1 MGALLRLVAG
11 IYSPTV
17 YGSQSWMLADKIGF
31 QAGRQQHMHRIA
43 IDVGGTFTDLVVS
56 NTDGSARTLKLLST
70 QDDYSRAIAEGLDR
84 LLSDGAIDPLSV
96 GSLVHAFTV
105 ATNALVT
112 GKGARVALLTTKGFR
127 DVLEIARLRM
137 PQLYNMDW
145 DKPRPL
151 VPRRLRF
158 EIEERMDGDGEV
170 VRALNP
176 ASVTAALDRM
186 RGHDVDSVA
195 ICLLHSY
202 ANPTHER
209 AVMDL
214 VRQHAPHLSISASH
228 QVLPEFREYERTST
242 TVVNAFVKPVVD
254 RYLALVEEGVKRIG
268 IGAPLMVMQSSGGI
282 ARANTARQFP
292 AYCIESGPAAGAI
305 GAAALGEMLGEA
317 NIIAFDMGGT
327 TAKACLIEGGEPRLA
342 DEMEVGAG
350 IHAGQRLLGGG
361 GYLVRSPTIDLAEI
375 GAGGGSLAWIDQ
387 GGALRV
393 GPESAGAA
401 PGPACYGRGGTRP
414 TVTDANVVL
423 GFLNPSHLLDG
434 DMPIDIEAARQAID
448 SEIAE
453 PLRLALEA
461 AAWGIH
467 AVADAAMTRAIQA
480 VSSEIGRAPGDF
492 TMVAFGGNGAVH
504 GATLAAHAGIA
515 DIIIPPASG
524 VFSALGLLF
533 ARIQHRLVSVYWCD
547 VDKIDYSVLNRRVQ
561 ELYRQA
567 ADLMAAEGVAMDR
580 SELQLALDM
589 RYARQSSELSI
600 PVGDTTVSPEIM
612 AHVAEQ
618 FHLEHERSYGYCSR
632 TEQVQLVNLRLRAR
646 GLERQDHL
654 PSVSALRAGAG
665 KAGPTKREVYFGPAQ
680 GWLTA
685 PVLRRDD
692 LTEARLA
699 GPVIVEEYDTTIV
712 VPPGATV
719 HALSGIVR
727 IRLKEAR

>member
-1 MGALLRLVAG
+1 
-11 IYSPTV
+11 
-17 YGSQSWMLADKIGF
+17 
-31 QAGRQQHMHRIA
+31 MHRIA

-56 NTDGSARTLKLLST
+56 HADGSARTLKLLST
-70 QDDYSRAIAEGLDR
+70 PQDYSLAIADGLDR
-84 LLSDGAIDPLSV
+84 LLRDGAVDPGSV

-105 ATNALVT
+105 ATNALLT

-145 DKPRPL
+145 DKPKPL

-158 EIEERMDGDGEV
+158 EVEERMAGDGSV
-170 VRALNP
+170 VLPLNP
-176 ASVTAALDRM
+176 NSVIAALEKM
-186 RGHDVDSVA
+186 KGHEVDSVA
-195 ICLLHSY
+195 ICLLHAY
-202 ANPTHER
+202 ANPAHER
-209 AVMDL
+209 AVADL
-214 VRQHAPHLSISASH
+214 VRRHAPHLSVSVSH
-228 QVLPEFREYERTST
+228 QVLPEIREYERTST

-254 RYLALVEEGVKRIG
+254 AYLAAVEQGVKRIG
-268 IGAPLMVMQSSGGI
+268 ITAPLMVMQSSGGI
-282 ARANTARQFP
+282 TKALTARQFP

-327 TAKACLIEGGEPRLA
+327 TAKACLIENSEPRLT

-350 IHAGQRLLGGG
+350 INAGQRLLGGG
-361 GYLVRSPTIDLAEI
+361 GYLVRSPTVDLAEI
-375 GAGGGSLAWIDQ
+375 GAGGGSLAWIDP

-393 GPESAGAA
+393 GPDSAGAM

-423 GFLNPSHLLDG
+423 GFLNATHLLDG
-434 DMPIDIEAARQAID
+434 DMPIDSEAARQAILRD
-448 SEIAE
+448 IAG
-453 PLRLALEA
+453 PLGMSLEE

-467 AVADAAMTRAIQA
+467 AVVDAAMTRAIQA

-504 GATLAAHAGIA
+504 GATLAAHAGIT
-515 DIIIPPASG
+515 DIIVPPASG

-533 ARIQHRLVSVYWCD
+533 ARIQHRLVSVYWSD
-547 VDKIDYSVLNRRVQ
+547 VDKIDYAVLNARVQ

-567 ADLMAAEGVAMDR
+567 AELMAAEGVDAGR

-600 PVGDTTVSPEIM
+600 PVDGSALSAEIL
-612 AHVAEQ
+612 ARVTEQ

-632 TEQVQLVNLRLRAR
+632 TEKVQLVNLRLRAR

-654 PSVSALRAGAG
+654 PSHASLRAGAG
-665 KAGPTKREVYFGPAQ
+665 AGGSAERQVYFGPER
-680 GWLTA
+680 GWVTA
-685 PVLRRDD
+685 PVLRRGE
-692 LTEARLA
+692 LSEAWRK
-699 GPVIVEEYDTTIV
+699 GPLIVEEYDTTII
-712 VPPGATV
+712 VPPDGAV
-719 HALSGIVR
+719 QAHSGIVR
-727 IRLKEAR
+727 IRLHEAG

>member
-1 MGALLRLVAG
+1 MN
-11 IYSPTV
+11 
-17 YGSQSWMLADKIGF
+17 
-31 QAGRQQHMHRIA
+31 RIA

-56 NTDGSARTLKLLST
+56 GADGSARTLKLLST
-70 QDDYSRAIAEGLDR
+70 PDDYSRAIAEGLDR
-84 LLSDGAIDPLSV
+84 LLREGAIDPGSV

-105 ATNALVT
+105 ATNALLT
-112 GKGARVALLTTKGFR
+112 GKGASVALITTKGFR

-158 EIEERMDGDGEV
+158 EIEERMAGDGSV
-170 VRALNP
+170 VQPLNP
-176 ASVTAALDRM
+176 ASVIAALDKIKAQQ
-186 RGHDVDSVA
+186 VDSVA
-195 ICLLHSY
+195 ICLLHAY
-202 ANPTHER
+202 ANPAHER
-209 AVMDL
+209 AVMEL
-214 VRQHAPHLSISASH
+214 VRQHAPDLSISASH
-228 QVLPEFREYERTST
+228 QVLPEIREYERTST

-254 RYLALVEEGVKRIG
+254 RYLAAVEDGVKRIG
-268 IGAPLMVMQSSGGI
+268 IVAPLMVMQSSGGI
-282 ARANTARQFP
+282 AKAATARQFP
-292 AYCIESGPAAGAI
+292 AYCVESGPAAGAI

-327 TAKACLIEGGEPRLA
+327 TAKACLIEGSEPRLT

-350 IHAGQRLLGGG
+350 INAGQRLLGGG

-401 PGPACYGRGGTRP
+401 PGPVCYGRGGTRP

-423 GFLNPSHLLDG
+423 GFLNASYLLDG
-434 DMPIDIEAARQAID
+434 DMPIDSEAARKAIS

-453 PLRLALEA
+453 PLGLSLEE

-480 VSSEIGRAPGDF
+480 VSSEIGRSPGDF
-492 TMVAFGGNGAVH
+492 VMVAFGGNGAVH
-504 GATLAAHAGIA
+504 GATLAAHAGIT
-515 DIIIPPASG
+515 DMIIPPASG

-547 VDKIDYSVLNRRVQ
+547 VDKIDYAVLNQRVQ

-567 ADLMAAEGVAMDR
+567 ADLMTAEGVAADR
-580 SELQLALDM
+580 SELRLALDM

-600 PVGDTTVSPEIM
+600 PVGDAVLSPEIL
-612 AHVAEQ
+612 AEAAEQ

-646 GLERQDHL
+646 SLERQDHL
-654 PSVSALRAGAG
+654 PSSSALHVDRE
-665 KAGPTKREVYFGPAQ
+665 KAEAKERQVYFGPQ
-680 GWLTA
+680 RGWLTA
-685 PVLRRDD
+685 PILRRGD
-692 LTEARLA
+692 LTEAPLN
-699 GPVIVEEYDTTIV
+699 GPLIVEEYDTTIV

-719 HALSGIVR
+719 RTLSGIVR
-727 IRLKEAR
+727 IHLNEAI

>member
-1 MGALLRLVAG
+1 MN
-11 IYSPTV
+11 
-17 YGSQSWMLADKIGF
+17 
-31 QAGRQQHMHRIA
+31 RIA

-56 NTDGSARTLKLLST
+56 GANGSARTLKLLST
-70 QDDYSRAIAEGLDR
+70 PDDYSRAIAEGLDR
-84 LLSDGAIDPLSV
+84 LLREGAIDPGSV

-105 ATNALVT
+105 ATNALLT
-112 GKGARVALLTTKGFR
+112 GKGAAVALITTRGFR

-158 EIEERMDGDGEV
+158 EIEERMAGDGSV
-170 VRALNP
+170 VQPLNP
-176 ASVTAALDRM
+176 ASVIAALDKIKAQQ
-186 RGHDVDSVA
+186 VDSVA
-195 ICLLHSY
+195 ICLLHAY
-202 ANPTHER
+202 ANPAHER
-209 AVMDL
+209 AVMEL
-214 VRQHAPHLSISASH
+214 VRQHAPDLSISASH
-228 QVLPEFREYERTST
+228 QVLPEIREYERTST

-254 RYLALVEEGVKRIG
+254 RYLAAVEDGVKRIG

-282 ARANTARQFP
+282 AKAATARQFP
-292 AYCIESGPAAGAI
+292 AYCVESGPAAGAI

-327 TAKACLIEGGEPRLA
+327 TAKACLIEGSEPRLT

-350 IHAGQRLLGGG
+350 INAGQRLLGGG

-401 PGPACYGRGGTRP
+401 PGPVCYGRGGTRP

-423 GFLNPSHLLDG
+423 GFLNASYLLDG
-434 DMPIDIEAARQAID
+434 DMPIDSEAARKAIS

-453 PLRLALEA
+453 PLGLSLEE

-492 TMVAFGGNGAVH
+492 VMVAFGGNGAVH
-504 GATLAAHAGIA
+504 GATLAAHAGIT
-515 DIIIPPASG
+515 DMIIPPASG

-547 VDKIDYSVLNRRVQ
+547 VDKIDYAVLNQRVQ

-567 ADLMAAEGVAMDR
+567 ADLMTAEGVAADR
-580 SELQLALDM
+580 SELRLALDM

-600 PVGDTTVSPEIM
+600 PVGDAVLSPEIL
-612 AHVAEQ
+612 AEAAEQ

-646 GLERQDHL
+646 SLERQDHL
-654 PSVSALRAGAG
+654 PSSSALHVDRE
-665 KAGPTKREVYFGPAQ
+665 KAEAKERQVYFGPQ
-680 GWLTA
+680 RGWLTA
-685 PVLRRDD
+685 PVLRRGD
-692 LTEARLA
+692 LTEAPLN
-699 GPVIVEEYDTTIV
+699 GPLIVEEYDTTIV

-719 HALSGIVR
+719 RTLSGIVR
-727 IRLKEAR
+727 IHLNEAI